1 MAHGQPGGRSR
12 ALGPRTWATFWSAD
26 NGTIFRPGCPTA
38 SRHDKFCRD
47 HLFTFPMKFRLLG
60 AGVILAASV
69 LAPQQAHALVAT
81 TTYLPFKLFQNPAF
95 NTPATLDFASFTS
108 LVGTGLNLTGVGF
121 KIAGNADGTGSAM
134 VGGNPR
140 VSNSSET
147 EDLQA
152 FISYAP
158 KWTIASLIG
167 GATGSPVG
175 PVTASAQNATPNP
188 VNCVATQTCPGMGGN
203 MIPLS
208 SLRTLNL
215 QGTYNGSGG
224 FASINNT
231 WSGPAAGNGV
241 RLTNG
246 SANFTGGVSGDLL
259 YTFDPTVAGSV
270 AAKPFIMGFVAV
282 QYDYNNPNIV
292 PGPLPLFGAAAAFGW
307 SRRLRKRV
315 SSAA

>member
-1 MAHGQPGGRSR
+1 
-12 ALGPRTWATFWSAD
+12 
-26 NGTIFRPGCPTA
+26 
-38 SRHDKFCRD
+38 
-47 HLFTFPMKFRLLG
+47 MKFRLLG